1 MKEDKFTIDF
11 FELSFLAEACI
22 PPKPI
27 ARTVFWQN
35 LTDIYWHQMTEHQR
49 IRFFEWMQKNPF
61 YADSLKSDRDTQVF
75 HARFDPE
82 NQYIVSIKFKNKIEK
97 TRAFKL
103 DGRYYTKRN
112 TIIVPEYVAEVQ
124 KLDIPTNF
132 L

>member
-1 MKEDKFTIDF
+1 MKDNEFKIDF
-11 FELSFLAEACI
+11 FELGFLAEACI

-35 LTDIYWHQMTEHQR
+35 LTDVYWHQMTEHQQL
-49 IRFFEWMQKNPF
+49 RFFEWMQKNPF
-61 YADSLKSDRDTQVF
+61 YADSLKSERDTQVF

-103 DGRYYTKRN
+103 DGRYHTKRN
-112 TIIVPEYVAEVQ
+112 TIIVPEHVAEVQ
-124 KLDIPTNF
+124 KLDIPTN